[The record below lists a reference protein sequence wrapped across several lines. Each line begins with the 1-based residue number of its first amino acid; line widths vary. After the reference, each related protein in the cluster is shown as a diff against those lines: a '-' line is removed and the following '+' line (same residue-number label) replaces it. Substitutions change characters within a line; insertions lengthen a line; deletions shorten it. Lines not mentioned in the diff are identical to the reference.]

1 MCQCPLV
8 HVMTCASDFRPSV
21 SLKRPTGGEPLETF
35 SPDELAEF
43 GGWVCRFR
51 HVTWLFHEW
60 LAVPVPVWIC
70 FIWFYIHALFMQM
83 WLPSKDQISSACGL
97 WGSHL
102 SKWFH
107 IFIWLPV
114 SKSLLLRHCKASSW
128 ASVCVFCSSGA
139 QVRVIERSTE
149 GLHSIVKRTLARAPA
164 ASLSYLSR

>member
-51 HVTWLFHEW
+51 HVTWLSHEW
-60 LAVPVPVWIC
+60 LAVPVWTC

-114 SKSLLLRHCKASSW
+114 SKSLLLRHCKASWWLVLSKC
-128 ASVCVFCSSGA
+128 VCVLQQWSPGSGHRTFDRRPSLDREEDACSGTSSF
-139 QVRVIERSTE
+139 VE
-149 GLHSIVKRTLARAPA
+149 LP
-164 ASLSYLSR
+164 